1 MDDATRKINARML
14 ACLTAGDSDGF
25 FQIAITD
32 LKRRIVGDLTKN
44 MRMSPQDAEDCVFE
58 VLKNIYIRQSS
69 GNFTSPASPVDY
81 LWQASRNQALTLINR
96 RTSEAEARGDDAYL
110 AGNGLSGFRRGIK
123 SLSQQDAHGDGGAH
137 GAAQAPMPPRA
148 AIVDLRTATVLV
160 ESLLD
165 DTEGEP
171 EPGRLVEVVAL
182 AISRLTPPLAEVT
195 EYLLR
200 NGFEVQAE
208 DAARE
213 LEIAKPATFRKRKE
227 RAYAQLR
234 IEIPRA
240 LKELGVSWRNIYDA
254 VEAGR
259 AEFPSD
265 DDDGADM
272 S

>member
-1 MDDATRKINARML
+1 MDEAIREINARMVT
-14 ACLTAGDSDGF
+14 CLTAGDFDGF

-32 LKRRIVGDLTKN
+32 LKRRIVGDLIRN
-44 MRMSPQDAEDCVFE
+44 MGMSLEDAEDCVFE
-58 VLKNIYIRQSS
+58 VLKNIYLRQRS
-69 GNFTSPASPVDY
+69 GNFTSPASPVGY
-81 LWQASRNQALTLINR
+81 VWQASKNQALTLINR
-96 RTSEAEARGDDAYL
+96 RSSEGEAGGDAAYL

-123 SLSQQDAHGDGGAH
+123 SLSQQDAQRDDGAQ
-137 GAAQAPMPPRA
+137 GAAQPQTPTRA

-160 ESLLD
+160 EGLVD
-165 DTEGEP
+165 DTESEP
-171 EPGRLVEVVAL
+171 EPGRLVEVVTL
-182 AISRLTPPLAEVT
+182 AISRLTPPLAEVA

-208 DAARE
+208 EAARE
-213 LEIAKPATFRKRKE
+213 LKIAKPATFRKRKE

-259 AEFPSD
+259 GEFPSD
-265 DDDGADM
+265 DDDVADM